1 MTAVRLQGRT
11 ALLLFIH
18 HTRWHTKWKL
28 FFEVSHTI
36 KMTHCYAAHLGFS
49 LLFLKKPPNNHKL
62 KTEVTWSEKRLS
74 QWSQQTAMSACE
86 SLRPPF
92 GTRLIKTTSILL
104 WNQLEPF
111 THWWT
116 LLSPLISQTWP
127 KPTVYVF
134 SWHLD
139 ERKKQRPLPHL
150 CTAQSIL
157 SEASKNNTNFHN
169 FLLSHELLQQSE
181 SIYSKWPTSF
191 RLVQC
196 FLMLIYIFRDWYPI
210 IWLVALFCILMQTI
224 NHFWHFHYSALIA
237 LARAGQSCGFGMIVS
252 KCRQAQLSL
261 KL

>member
-1 MTAVRLQGRT
+1 MKAFLWSESHHKNDT
-11 ALLLFIH
+11 LL
-18 HTRWHTKWKL
+18 R
-28 FFEVSHTI
+28 
-36 KMTHCYAAHLGFS
+36 CPLGFLTAIS
-49 LLFLKKPPNNHKL
+49 KKNPTNHKL

-127 KPTVYVF
+127 KPTVYVL